1 MLYKLQCWNSVV
13 RNQSARTWIYQQNS
27 ESLFTYVW
35 YWIVNTSKR
44 VVWKNI
50 QQNELKNPSPRGWQL
65 FRDRRALTNQI
76 SHWSSI
82 YRNDPKV
89 IFRRS
94 QSSSSINIT
103 VYRKGKYAMSQ
114 RSCRSPHDLFG
125 LLMISWESLGRT
137 IN

>member
-1 MLYKLQCWNSVV
+1 MLKFSCKESKREDMNLSTEFWKLVYICLV
-13 RNQSARTWIYQQNS
+13 
-27 ESLFTYVW
+27 L
-35 YWIVNTSKR
+35 NTSKR

-65 FRDRRALTNQI
+65 FSDRRALTNQI